1 MLSMTSTRL
10 ESDIA
15 PDGSDPAG
23 VSRREFGT
31 MPDGTVVDSYT
42 LTNPAGM
49 SLTILTYGG
58 ALQSVEV
65 PDRDGRIANVALGFS
80 NLDDYLGANNP
91 YLGCLI
97 GRFANRISGGRLTLD
112 GTTYQLPINVGSD
125 SLHGGVAGFDK
136 KVWAAEQVHEDG
148 ARGVRLTYTSPDGE
162 QGYPGT
168 LETEVTYLL
177 TDTSTLR
184 IHYRATTDKPTIV
197 NLTNHTYYNL
207 AGEGSG
213 TVLDHVFTI
222 NADHYL
228 PVNEATNPT
237 GDVAPVEGTPM
248 DFRTPEVLG
257 KRIRS
262 GTEQLVRCR
271 GYDHTYVLNRDGA
284 GLSFGLRVVEPVS
297 GRSIEVWTT
306 EPGIDF
312 YSGSFLDGGVVGTSG
327 RAYRQGDG
335 FVLGPEKFVDSPNIP
350 HFPSTVL
357 RPGEV
362 YDTTTELR
370 FSAQ

>member
-1 MLSMTSTRL
+1 MTTSLEVQPADAGEAGITRQL
-10 ESDIA
+10 
-15 PDGSDPAG
+15 
-23 VSRREFGT
+23 FGT
-31 MPDGTVVDSYT
+31 MPDGTPVDSYT
-42 LTNPAGM
+42 LSNGRM
-49 SLTILTYGG
+49 KLTIITYGG

-65 PDRDGRIANVALGFS
+65 PDRAGQLTNVALGFNS
-80 NLDDYLGANNP
+80 LGDYIGGNNP

-97 GRFANRISGGRLTLD
+97 GRFANRISFGRFTLD
-112 GTTYQLPINVGSD
+112 GTTYHLPINVGAD
-125 SLHGGVAGFDK
+125 SLHGGTNGFDK
-136 KVWAAEQVHEDG
+136 KVWTAEQVHQDG
-148 ARGVRLTYTSPDGE
+148 GRGLRLSYPSPDGE

-177 TDTSTLR
+177 TDDSVLR
-184 IHYRATTDKPTIV
+184 IRYHATTDKPTIV

-213 TVLDHVFTI
+213 SVLDHMFTI
-222 NADHYL
+222 NADSFL

-237 GDVAPVEGTPM
+237 GEILPVEGTPM

-257 KRIRS
+257 RRIRG
-262 GTEQLVRCR
+262 GTEQLVRCK
-271 GYDHTYVLNRDGA
+271 GYDHTWVLNRDGD
-284 GLSFGLRVVEPVS
+284 GLAFAVRVVEPLS
-297 GRSIEVWTT
+297 GRALEVWTT
-306 EPGIDF
+306 EPGLDF

-370 FSAQ
+370 FSTD